1 MKEDGENLFWEQR
14 QSRPN
19 PSHTVTAKYH
29 ERSGNNSLRLI
40 AFTMATNNVQAPA
53 VPPPQLQMP
62 STSQNAA
69 SPPSK
74 RDLASWWKTF
84 KKNTRREEDKVN
96 APVGIFGIPLEVS
109 IKYANVAISLT
120 NEEGESYVYGYVP
133 IVVAKCGVFLKEKA
147 TDVEGI
153 FRLSGSAKRIKE
165 LQVVFDSPD
174 RYGKGL
180 DWTGYTVHDAANI
193 LRRYLNQLP
202 QPIVPLTFYERCR
215 DPLRSHQAQAVGD
228 MEAQAQDVGD
238 FDHEAAISTYQ
249 RLITELPPLNRQLL
263 LYILD
268 LLAVFASKSEFNR
281 MTSANLAAIFQPG
294 MLSHPSHDMEPPEYR
309 LSQDVI
315 IFLIEN
321 QDNFLVGM
329 SGTAADDK
337 TVKEVQSGVQ
347 RQPKTPNRLSQAGL
361 GRSASNASA
370 GADSLRK
377 QGGVRRNVS
386 VSSKNS
392 RSSSNV
398 PSPGSPAPGS
408 PLAATTSGGGVH
420 RSNTV
425 PSKKSPA
432 IPSARF
438 RNAEPSTPASTQ
450 LAPGAYVSS
459 SPRTSSPGSKLAP
472 PTPETR
478 SPSTPTQI
486 APSAPSPSSLKSVT
500 EAKESNA
507 RKINREK
514 PSSTEK
520 LSLRTAEHGGVTTTI
535 TSGTPNRERKNM
547 FSKSPSSDNDRK
559 DVRQP
564 KKLRKKRVPELS
576 NNPSAQSSTHSLVQG
591 APDSPS
597 TQGFF
602 TPGSSTQVASDPSSS
617 VPPVLANTDATPP
630 SDTPPRIEE
639 LDRLSAFHVSQPS
652 SSRDVSPALKPSKSP
667 APSIHSKT
675 SATEDSELEH
685 TDGGAAAGTK
695 KKHRWRLSS
704 SAKPSNGKAPATTG
718 ASRLGSSAVAERS
731 TSSLLSEGRPRKS
744 MTVDPQ
750 QTQLT
755 ADTEASKP
763 LGVQDS
769 SNESTPSKDRDAAK
783 EKESVDEKEKKGPIG
798 WIKAKVAH
806 AKEERKEREA
816 EKERAKS
823 PPRAGSEHTA
833 SKQSLGSLGAIAQE
847 GLPVRGRS
855 SEPILEG
862 TQEIEAT
869 VAQE

>member
-1 MKEDGENLFWEQR
+1 M
-14 QSRPN
+14 S
-19 PSHTVTAKYH
+19 
-29 ERSGNNSLRLI
+29 
-40 AFTMATNNVQAPA
+40 
-53 VPPPQLQMP
+53 
-62 STSQNAA
+62 NA
-69 SPPSK
+69 
-74 RDLASWWKTF
+74 LAS
-84 KKNTRREEDKVN
+84 
-96 APVGIFGIPLEVS
+96 
-109 IKYANVAISLT
+109 
-120 NEEGESYVYGYVP
+120 
-133 IVVAKCGVFLKEKA
+133 A

-165 LQVVFDSPD
+165 LQVLFDSPD

-238 FDHEAAISTYQ
+238 FNHDAAITTYQ

-268 LLAVFASKSEFNR
+268 LLAVFASKSEHNR

-337 TVKEVQSGVQ
+337 TVKEVQSGIQ
-347 RQPKTPNRLSQAGL
+347 RQPITPTRLSQAGL

-398 PSPGSPAPGS
+398 PSPGSPVPGS
-408 PLAATTSGGGVH
+408 PLAATSSAGGVH

-432 IPSARF
+432 IPSTRF
-438 RNAEPSTPASTQ
+438 RNAEPSPTTSST
-450 LAPGAYVSS
+450 LSPGTYVSA
-459 SPRTSSPGSKLAP
+459 SPRTASPGSKLAP
-472 PTPETR
+472 ATPETR
-478 SPSTPTQI
+478 SPSNTAQMGAI
-486 APSAPSPSSLKSVT
+486 AHSPSSLNSVPET
-500 EAKESNA
+500 KESTA
-507 RKINREK
+507 RKTSNQK
-514 PSSTEK
+514 PPSTER
-520 LSLRTAEHGGVTTTI
+520 LSLLTTEYGGVTTTI
-535 TSGTPNRERKNM
+535 SSGTPTRERKNI
-547 FSKSPSSDNDRK
+547 FSKSPSSENDRK
-559 DVRQP
+559 DARQP
-564 KKLRKKRVPELS
+564 NKLRKKRVQDLS
-576 NNPSAQSSTHSLVQG
+576 PNASAQSSTHSLVHG
-591 APDSPS
+591 LPDSPS

-602 TPGSSTQVASDPSSS
+602 TPMPTPGSSAQMASDTLPSA
-617 VPPVLANTDATPP
+617 PPFFANTDATPQ
-630 SDTPPRIEE
+630 SENPPRIGEM
-639 LDRLSAFHVSQPS
+639 DKLSAFHVSQPS
-652 SSRDVSPALKPSKSP
+652 SSRDVSPALKPVKSP
-667 APSIHSKT
+667 APSIHSRT
-675 SATEDSELEH
+675 SATEDSEVEH
-685 TDGGAAAGTK
+685 TDGGAAAETK
-695 KKHRWRLSS
+695 TKHRWRLSS
-704 SAKPSNGKAPATTG
+704 TVKPNNGKPPVIPG
-718 ASRLGSSAVAERS
+718 SSRLDSVAVAGKS
-731 TSSLLSEGRPRKS
+731 SSSLVSEGRPRKS
-744 MTVDPQ
+744 MTVDSHQMQ
-750 QTQLT
+750 QTT
-755 ADTEASKP
+755 DSEAAKST
-763 LGVQDS
+763 GVQQS
-769 SNESTPSKDRDAAK
+769 SNESTPSKDREAAK
-783 EKESVDEKEKKGPIG
+783 EKDGMDDKEKKGPFG

-823 PPRAGSEHTA
+823 PPRGGGEHAA

-855 SEPILEG
+855 GEPVAEG
-862 TQEIEAT
+862 TQERVSDEPAA
-869 VAQE
+869 VE

>member
-1 MKEDGENLFWEQR
+1 
-14 QSRPN
+14 
-19 PSHTVTAKYH
+19 
-29 ERSGNNSLRLI
+29 
-40 AFTMATNNVQAPA
+40 MAANNVPASAVAAPQQQIPFA
-53 VPPPQLQMP
+53 
-62 STSQNAA
+62 TQNAA

-84 KKNTRREEDKVN
+84 KKNARREEEKVQ
-96 APVGIFGIPLEVS
+96 APVGIFGVPLEVS

-120 NEEGESYVYGYVP
+120 NEQGESYVYGYVP

-153 FRLSGSAKRIKE
+153 FRLSGSERRIKE
-165 LQVVFDSPD
+165 LQVLFDSPD

-193 LRRYLNQLP
+193 LRRYLNRLP

-238 FDHEAAISTYQ
+238 FDHEGAITTYQ

-268 LLAVFASKSEFNR
+268 LLAVFASKSELNR

-337 TVKEVQSGVQ
+337 TVKEVQGGVQ
-347 RQPKTPNRLSQAGL
+347 RRPNTPTRLSQAGL

-408 PLAATTSGGGVH
+408 PLAATTSGGGVQ

-438 RNAEPSTPASTQ
+438 RNAEPSTPTSTK
-450 LAPGAYVSS
+450 LSPGAYILT
-459 SPRTSSPGSKLAP
+459 SPRTLSPGSKLAP
-472 PTPETR
+472 TTSETR

-486 APSAPSPSSLKSVT
+486 APNTHSPSSLNSVP

-507 RKINREK
+507 RKTSREK
-514 PSSTEK
+514 PPSTEK
-520 LSLRTAEHGGVTTTI
+520 LSLRTAEHGGVNTTI
-535 TSGTPNRERKNM
+535 TSGTPNRERKNI

-564 KKLRKKRVPELS
+564 NKLRKKRVPELS
-576 NNPSAQSSTHSLVQG
+576 PNASAQSSTHSLVHG
-591 APDSPS
+591 APESPS
-597 TQGFF
+597 NQGFF
-602 TPGSSTQVASDPSSS
+602 TPMPTPGSSTQVASDSLSH
-617 VPPVLANTDATPP
+617 VPPVIANTDATPP
-630 SDTPPRIEE
+630 SGLPPRIGE
-639 LDRLSAFHVSQPS
+639 LDKLSAFHVSQPS
-652 SSRDVSPALKPSKSP
+652 SSRDVSPALKPSRSP
-667 APSIHSKT
+667 APSIHSRT
-675 SATEDSELEH
+675 SATEDSEVEH

-704 SAKPSNGKAPATTG
+704 TAKPSNGKAPATSG
-718 ASRLGSSAVAERS
+718 ASRLGSSAVAEKS
-731 TSSLLSEGRPRKS
+731 TSSLVSEGRPRKS
-744 MTVDPQ
+744 TTVDSHQTQ
-750 QTQLT
+750 QTT
-755 ADTEASKP
+755 DTEAAKS
-763 LGVQDS
+763 LGIQHS
-769 SNESTPSKDRDAAK
+769 SNESTPSKDREIAK
-783 EKESVDEKEKKGPIG
+783 EKDSVDEKEKKGPFG

-823 PPRAGSEHTA
+823 PPRAGSEHAA

-855 SEPILEG
+855 IEPIAAG
-862 TQEIEAT
+862 TQEKEREAT
-869 VAQE
+869 VAQ

>member
-1 MKEDGENLFWEQR
+1 ML
-14 QSRPN
+14 
-19 PSHTVTAKYH
+19 
-29 ERSGNNSLRLI
+29 
-40 AFTMATNNVQAPA
+40 
-53 VPPPQLQMP
+53 
-62 STSQNAA
+62 
-69 SPPSK
+69 
-74 RDLASWWKTF
+74 
-84 KKNTRREEDKVN
+84 
-96 APVGIFGIPLEVS
+96 
-109 IKYANVAISLT
+109 
-120 NEEGESYVYGYVP
+120 
-133 IVVAKCGVFLKEKA
+133 
-147 TDVEGI
+147 
-153 FRLSGSAKRIKE
+153 
-165 LQVVFDSPD
+165 FDSPD

-180 DWTGYTVHDAANI
+180 NWTGYTVHDAANI

-228 MEAQAQDVGD
+228 VEAQAQDVGD
-238 FDHEAAISTYQ
+238 FDHEAAIITYQ

-268 LLAVFASKSEFNR
+268 LLAVFASKSELNR

-294 MLSHPSHDMEPPEYR
+294 MLSHPSHDMEPSEYR

-337 TVKEVQSGVQ
+337 TVKEVQGGIQ
-347 RQPKTPNRLSQAGL
+347 RQPNTPTRLSQAGL

-408 PLAATTSGGGVH
+408 PLAATASGGVH

-438 RNAEPSTPASTQ
+438 RNAEPSTPASTK
-450 LAPGAYVSS
+450 LSPGAYVSN
-459 SPRTSSPGSKLAP
+459 SPRTLSPGSKIGPA
-472 PTPETR
+472 TPET
-478 SPSTPTQI
+478 PTHL
-486 APSAPSPSSLKSVT
+486 APNAHSPSSLNSVP

-507 RKINREK
+507 RKSSREK
-514 PSSTEK
+514 PQSTEK
-520 LSLRTAEHGGVTTTI
+520 LSLRTAEYGGVTTTI
-535 TSGTPNRERKNM
+535 TSGTPNRERKNI
-547 FSKSPSSDNDRK
+547 FSKSPSSENDRK

-564 KKLRKKRVPELS
+564 NKLRKKRVPELS
-576 NNPSAQSSTHSLVQG
+576 PNASAQSSTHSLVHG

-597 TQGFF
+597 NQGFF
-602 TPGSSTQVASDPSSS
+602 TPMPTPGSSTQVASDPLSS
-617 VPPVLANTDATPP
+617 VPPLLANTDATPP
-630 SDTPPRIEE
+630 SETPPRLGE
-639 LDRLSAFHVSQPS
+639 LDKLSAFHVSQPS

-667 APSIHSKT
+667 TPSIRSRL
-675 SATEDSELEH
+675 SATEDSEVEH
-685 TDGGAAAGTK
+685 TDGGAAGETK

-704 SAKPSNGKAPATTG
+704 SAKPSNGKAPGTPGT
-718 ASRLGSSAVAERS
+718 SLLGSSVVAEKS
-731 TSSLLSEGRPRKS
+731 MSSIVSEGRPRKS
-744 MTVDPQ
+744 MTVDSHQTQ
-750 QTQLT
+750 QTT
-755 ADTEASKP
+755 DTEAAKSFG
-763 LGVQDS
+763 LQHS
-769 SNESTPSKDRDAAK
+769 SNESTPSRDREAGK
-783 EKESVDEKEKKGPIG
+783 EKESVDEKEKKGPFG

-806 AKEERKEREA
+806 AKEERKERGA

-823 PPRAGSEHTA
+823 PPRAGSEHAT
-833 SKQSLGSLGAIAQE
+833 SKQSLGAIAQE

-855 SEPILEG
+855 SEPIAEG
-862 TQEIEAT
+862 TQEKESGTT
-869 VAQE
+869 VAQ

>member
-1 MKEDGENLFWEQR
+1 ML
-14 QSRPN
+14 
-19 PSHTVTAKYH
+19 
-29 ERSGNNSLRLI
+29 
-40 AFTMATNNVQAPA
+40 
-53 VPPPQLQMP
+53 
-62 STSQNAA
+62 
-69 SPPSK
+69 
-74 RDLASWWKTF
+74 
-84 KKNTRREEDKVN
+84 
-96 APVGIFGIPLEVS
+96 
-109 IKYANVAISLT
+109 
-120 NEEGESYVYGYVP
+120 
-133 IVVAKCGVFLKEKA
+133 
-147 TDVEGI
+147 
-153 FRLSGSAKRIKE
+153 
-165 LQVVFDSPD
+165 FDSPD

-238 FDHEAAISTYQ
+238 FDHEAAIITYQ

-268 LLAVFASKSEFNR
+268 LLAVFASKSELNR

-294 MLSHPSHDMEPPEYR
+294 MLSHPSHDMEPHEYR

-347 RQPKTPNRLSQAGL
+347 RQPITPNRLSQAGL

-386 VSSKNS
+386 VSSRNS

-408 PLAATTSGGGVH
+408 PLAATTSGGVH

-438 RNAEPSTPASTQ
+438 RNAEPSTPASTK
-450 LAPGAYVSS
+450 LMPGANVSN
-459 SPRTSSPGSKLAP
+459 SPRTSSPGSKLA
-472 PTPETR
+472 TTAPEMR
-478 SPSTPTQI
+478 SPSTPTPR
-486 APSAPSPSSLKSVT
+486 APNSHSPSSLKSVP
-500 EAKESNA
+500 EAKDSNA
-507 RKINREK
+507 NK
-514 PSSTEK
+514 PSRETPLATEN
-520 LSLRTAEHGGVTTTI
+520 LSLRTTEYSGVTTTI
-535 TSGTPNRERKNM
+535 TSGTPSRERKNI

-564 KKLRKKRVPELS
+564 NKLRKKRVPEHS
-576 NNPSAQSSTHSLVQG
+576 PNASAQSSTHSLVHG
-591 APDSPS
+591 ASDSPS
-597 TQGFF
+597 TQAFSTPMP
-602 TPGSSTQVASDPSSS
+602 TPGSSTQLTSDPLSSI
-617 VPPVLANTDATPP
+617 PPVFANTAATPP
-630 SDTPPRIEE
+630 SEMPPRLGE
-639 LDRLSAFHVSQPS
+639 LDKLSAFHVSQPS
-652 SSRDVSPALKPSKSP
+652 SSRDVSPSLKPAKSP
-667 APSIHSKT
+667 APSLHSRT
-675 SATEDSELEH
+675 SATEDSEVEH

-695 KKHRWRLSS
+695 KKQRWRLSS
-704 SAKPSNGKAPATTG
+704 TPKSNNGKAPATTG
-718 ASRLGSSAVAERS
+718 ASRIGSSAVAEKS
-731 TSSLLSEGRPRKS
+731 TSSLVSEGRPRKS
-744 MTVDPQ
+744 MTVDSH
-750 QTQLT
+750 QTQQNN
-755 ADTEASKP
+755 DTEAAKS
-763 LGVQDS
+763 LGIQYS
-769 SNESTPSKDRDAAK
+769 SNESTPSKDREAVK
-783 EKESVDEKEKKGPIG
+783 EKDSGEEKEKKGPFG

-816 EKERAKS
+816 EKRAKS
-823 PPRAGSEHTA
+823 PPRAGSEHAA
-833 SKQSLGSLGAIAQE
+833 SKQSLGSLSAMAQE
-847 GLPVRGRS
+847 SLPIRGRS
-855 SEPILEG
+855 TEPIAEG
-862 TQEIEAT
+862 MQEKEGEAT
-869 VAQE
+869 VAQ

>member
-1 MKEDGENLFWEQR
+1 M
-14 QSRPN
+14 N
-19 PSHTVTAKYH
+19 PH
-29 ERSGNNSLRLI
+29 SLTYLI
-40 AFTMATNNVQAPA
+40 NIVQ
-53 VPPPQLQMP
+53 
-62 STSQNAA
+62 
-69 SPPSK
+69 
-74 RDLASWWKTF
+74 
-84 KKNTRREEDKVN
+84 
-96 APVGIFGIPLEVS
+96 APVGIFGVPLEDS

-120 NEEGESYVYGYVP
+120 NEQGESYVYGYVP
-133 IVVAKCGVFLKEKA
+133 IVVAKCGVFLKEKGKHALLLSFGPLSNALASA

-165 LQVVFDSPD
+165 LQVMFDSPD

-238 FDHEAAISTYQ
+238 FNHDAAITTYQ

-268 LLAVFASKSEFNR
+268 LLAVFASKSEHNR

-337 TVKEVQSGVQ
+337 TVKEVQSGIQ
-347 RQPKTPNRLSQAGL
+347 RQPITPTRLSQAGL

-398 PSPGSPAPGS
+398 PSPGSPVPGS
-408 PLAATTSGGGVH
+408 PLAATASGGGVH

-432 IPSARF
+432 IPSTRF
-438 RNAEPSTPASTQ
+438 RNAEPSPTASST
-450 LAPGAYVSS
+450 LSPGTYVSA
-459 SPRTSSPGSKLAP
+459 SPRTTSPGSKLASA
-472 PTPETR
+472 TPETR
-478 SPSTPTQI
+478 SPSTTAQMGAI
-486 APSAPSPSSLKSVT
+486 AHSPSSLNSVPET
-500 EAKESNA
+500 KESTA
-507 RKINREK
+507 RKTSKEK
-514 PSSTEK
+514 PPSTER
-520 LSLRTAEHGGVTTTI
+520 LSLLTTEYGGVTTTI
-535 TSGTPNRERKNM
+535 TSGTPTRERKNI
-547 FSKSPSSDNDRK
+547 FSKSPSSETDRK
-559 DVRQP
+559 DARQP
-564 KKLRKKRVPELS
+564 NKLRKKRVQDLS
-576 NNPSAQSSTHSLVQG
+576 PNESAQSSTHSLVHG
-591 APDSPS
+591 LPDSPS

-602 TPGSSTQVASDPSSS
+602 TPMPTPGSSAQLASGTLPSA
-617 VPPVLANTDATPP
+617 PPFFANTDATPQ
-630 SDTPPRIEE
+630 SENPPRIGEM
-639 LDRLSAFHVSQPS
+639 DKLSAFHVSQPS
-652 SSRDVSPALKPSKSP
+652 SSRDVSPALKPVKSP
-667 APSIHSKT
+667 APSIHSRT
-675 SATEDSELEH
+675 SATEDSEVEH
-685 TDGGAAAGTK
+685 TDGGAAAETK
-695 KKHRWRLSS
+695 TKTRWRLSS
-704 SAKPSNGKAPATTG
+704 TVKPNNGKPPVIPG
-718 ASRLGSSAVAERS
+718 SSRLDSVAVAGKS
-731 TSSLLSEGRPRKS
+731 SSSLVSEGRPRKS
-744 MTVDPQ
+744 MTVDSHQTQ
-750 QTQLT
+750 QTT
-755 ADTEASKP
+755 DSEAAKST
-763 LGVQDS
+763 GVQLS
-769 SNESTPSKDRDAAK
+769 SNESTPSKDREATK
-783 EKESVDEKEKKGPIG
+783 EKDGMDDKEKKGPFG

-823 PPRAGSEHTA
+823 PPRGGGEHAA

-855 SEPILEG
+855 GEPVAEG
-862 TQEIEAT
+862 TQERVSEEPAA
-869 VAQE
+869 VE

>member
-1 MKEDGENLFWEQR
+1 MNRCLFI
-14 QSRPN
+14 
-19 PSHTVTAKYH
+19 VTFDLLLDLYILT
-29 ERSGNNSLRLI
+29 SLLDI
-40 AFTMATNNVQAPA
+40 VQ
-53 VPPPQLQMP
+53 
-62 STSQNAA
+62 
-69 SPPSK
+69 
-74 RDLASWWKTF
+74 
-84 KKNTRREEDKVN
+84 
-96 APVGIFGIPLEVS
+96 APVGIFGVPLEVS

-120 NEEGESYVYGYVP
+120 NEHNESYVYGYVP
-133 IVVAKCGVFLKEKA
+133 IVVAKCGVFLKEKGETMYIHFPSLFSYNLNLA

-165 LQVVFDSPD
+165 LQVHFDSPD

-238 FDHEAAISTYQ
+238 FDHDAAIATYQ

-268 LLAVFASKSEFNR
+268 LLAVFASKSESNR

-294 MLSHPSHDMEPPEYR
+294 MLSHPNHDMEPPEYR

-347 RQPKTPNRLSQAGL
+347 RPPNTPSRLSQAGL

-377 QGGVRRNVS
+377 QGGIRRNVS
-386 VSSKNS
+386 VSSRNS

-398 PSPGSPAPGS
+398 PSPGSPTPGS
-408 PLAATTSGGGVH
+408 PLAATSTGGVH

-432 IPSARF
+432 IPPARF
-438 RNAEPSTPASTQ
+438 RKEEQSTPTSTK
-450 LAPGAYVSS
+450 LSPGTFIST
-459 SPRTSSPGSKLAP
+459 SPRTLSPGSKLSP
-472 PTPETR
+472 MLPETR
-478 SPSTPTQI
+478 SPPTPTHTG
-486 APSAPSPSSLKSVT
+486 SDVYSLSNLNSVP
-500 EAKESNA
+500 EARESNVNKH
-507 RKINREK
+507 RRET
-514 PSSTEK
+514 PPSTEK
-520 LSLRTAEHGGVTTTI
+520 LTLRTAEHGVTT
-535 TSGTPNRERKNM
+535 
-547 FSKSPSSDNDRK
+547 KSPSSDNDRK

-564 KKLRKKRVPELS
+564 NKLRKKRVPELS
-576 NNPSAQSSTHSLVQG
+576 PNASAQSSTHSLVHG
-591 APDSPS
+591 GPDSPS
-597 TQGFF
+597 TPGFYTPMP
-602 TPGSSTQVASDPSSS
+602 TPGCSTQLASDPLSS
-617 VPPVLANTDATPP
+617 VPPVFSNTDATP
-630 SDTPPRIEE
+630 SSETPPRLGEMDKI
-639 LDRLSAFHVSQPS
+639 SAFHVSQPS
-652 SSRDVSPALKPSKSP
+652 SSRDVSPALKPSNSP
-667 APSIHSKT
+667 APSIHSRT
-675 SATEDSELEH
+675 SATEDSEAEP

-695 KKHRWRLSS
+695 KHRWRLSS
-704 SAKPSNGKAPATTG
+704 TAKSSNGKAPATLG
-718 ASRLGSSAVAERS
+718 ASRMGSSAVAGKS
-731 TSSLLSEGRPRKS
+731 TSSLVSEERPRKS
-744 MTVDPQ
+744 MTVDSH
-750 QTQLT
+750 QTQQSN
-755 ADTEASKP
+755 DTEAPKSFGIP
-763 LGVQDS
+763 Y
-769 SNESTPSKDRDAAK
+769 SNNGSPPSKDREAAK
-783 EKESVDEKEKKGPIG
+783 EKESADEKEKKGPFG

-823 PPRAGSEHTA
+823 PPRAGSEHAT

-855 SEPILEG
+855 TEPISES
-862 TQEIEAT
+862 TQEKEGEVT
-869 VAQE
+869 GGQ

>member
-1 MKEDGENLFWEQR
+1 ML
-14 QSRPN
+14 
-19 PSHTVTAKYH
+19 
-29 ERSGNNSLRLI
+29 
-40 AFTMATNNVQAPA
+40 
-53 VPPPQLQMP
+53 
-62 STSQNAA
+62 
-69 SPPSK
+69 
-74 RDLASWWKTF
+74 
-84 KKNTRREEDKVN
+84 
-96 APVGIFGIPLEVS
+96 
-109 IKYANVAISLT
+109 
-120 NEEGESYVYGYVP
+120 
-133 IVVAKCGVFLKEKA
+133 
-147 TDVEGI
+147 
-153 FRLSGSAKRIKE
+153 
-165 LQVVFDSPD
+165 FDSPD

-228 MEAQAQDVGD
+228 MEAQAQDIGD
-238 FDHEAAISTYQ
+238 FDHEAAITTYQ

-268 LLAVFASKSEFNR
+268 LLAVFASKSELNR

-347 RQPKTPNRLSQAGL
+347 RPPNTPTRLSQAGL

-408 PLAATTSGGGVH
+408 PLAATSSGGGVH

-438 RNAEPSTPASTQ
+438 RNAEPSTPTSTK
-450 LAPGAYVSS
+450 LSPGAYVSPP
-459 SPRTSSPGSKLAP
+459 PRTLSPGSKLTP

-486 APSAPSPSSLKSVT
+486 APHAHSPSSLNSVP
-500 EAKESNA
+500 EAKESHA
-507 RKINREK
+507 SKIGRKN
-514 PSSTEK
+514 PPSTEK
-520 LSLRTAEHGGVTTTI
+520 LSLRTGDYGGITTTI
-535 TSGTPNRERKNM
+535 TSGTPNRERKNI

-564 KKLRKKRVPELS
+564 NKLRKKRVPELS
-576 NNPSAQSSTHSLVQG
+576 NNDSAQSSTHSLVHG

-597 TQGFF
+597 AQGFF
-602 TPGSSTQVASDPSSS
+602 TPMPTPGSSTKVANDPLSS
-617 VPPVLANTDATPP
+617 VPPVFANTDATPP
-630 SDTPPRIEE
+630 SETPPRIGE
-639 LDRLSAFHVSQPS
+639 LDKLSAFHVSQPS
-652 SSRDVSPALKPSKSP
+652 SSREASPTLKPSKSP
-667 APSIHSKT
+667 VPSMHSRT
-675 SATEDSELEH
+675 SATEDSEVEH
-685 TDGGAAAGTK
+685 TDGGGAAGTA

-704 SAKPSNGKAPATTG
+704 SAKSSNAKGPATQG
-718 ASRLGSSAVAERS
+718 ALRLGSNAVAEKS
-731 TSSLLSEGRPRKS
+731 TSSLVSEGRPRKS
-744 MTVDPQ
+744 ITVDSHQTQ
-750 QTQLT
+750 QTTETEGAQLMGIQ
-755 ADTEASKP
+755 P
-763 LGVQDS
+763 S
-769 SNESTPSKDRDAAK
+769 SNESTPSKDREVAK
-783 EKESVDEKEKKGPIG
+783 EKDSVDEKEKKGPFG

-823 PPRAGSEHTA
+823 PPRAGSEHAA

-855 SEPILEG
+855 TEPIAEA
-862 TQEIEAT
+862 TQEKESEAAA
-869 VAQE
+869 AQ

>member
-1 MKEDGENLFWEQR
+1 M
-14 QSRPN
+14 S
-19 PSHTVTAKYH
+19 
-29 ERSGNNSLRLI
+29 
-40 AFTMATNNVQAPA
+40 
-53 VPPPQLQMP
+53 
-62 STSQNAA
+62 NA
-69 SPPSK
+69 
-74 RDLASWWKTF
+74 LAS
-84 KKNTRREEDKVN
+84 
-96 APVGIFGIPLEVS
+96 
-109 IKYANVAISLT
+109 
-120 NEEGESYVYGYVP
+120 
-133 IVVAKCGVFLKEKA
+133 A

-153 FRLSGSAKRIKE
+153 FRLSGSSRRIKE
-165 LQVVFDSPD
+165 LQVIFDSPD

-238 FDHEAAISTYQ
+238 FNHDAAITTYQ

-268 LLAVFASKSEFNR
+268 LLAVFASKSEHNR

-294 MLSHPSHDMEPPEYR
+294 MLSHPSHDMEPLEYR

-337 TVKEVQSGVQ
+337 TVKEVQSGIQ
-347 RQPKTPNRLSQAGL
+347 RQPITPTRLSQAGL

-398 PSPGSPAPGS
+398 PSPGSPVPGS

-432 IPSARF
+432 IPSTRF
-438 RNAEPSTPASTQ
+438 RNAEPSPTTSST
-450 LAPGAYVSS
+450 LSPGTYVSA
-459 SPRTSSPGSKLAP
+459 SPRTTSPGSKLAP
-472 PTPETR
+472 AAPETR
-478 SPSTPTQI
+478 SPSTSAQMGAI
-486 APSAPSPSSLKSVT
+486 AHSPSNLNSVPET
-500 EAKESNA
+500 KESTA
-507 RKINREK
+507 KKTSKEK
-514 PSSTEK
+514 PPSTER
-520 LSLRTAEHGGVTTTI
+520 LSLLTTEYGGVTTTI
-535 TSGTPNRERKNM
+535 TSGTPTRERKNI
-547 FSKSPSSDNDRK
+547 FSKSPSSENDRK
-559 DVRQP
+559 DARQP
-564 KKLRKKRVPELS
+564 NKLRKKRVQDLS
-576 NNPSAQSSTHSLVQG
+576 PNQSAQSSTHSLVHG
-591 APDSPS
+591 LPDSPS

-602 TPGSSTQVASDPSSS
+602 TPMPTPGSSAQLASDTLPSA
-617 VPPVLANTDATPP
+617 PPFFANTDATPQ
-630 SDTPPRIEE
+630 SENPPRIGEI
-639 LDRLSAFHVSQPS
+639 DKLSAFHVSQPS

-667 APSIHSKT
+667 APSIHSRT
-675 SATEDSELEH
+675 SATEDSEVEH
-685 TDGGAAAGTK
+685 TDGGAAAETK
-695 KKHRWRLSS
+695 TKNRWRLSS
-704 SAKPSNGKAPATTG
+704 TVKPSNGKPPVIPG
-718 ASRLGSSAVAERS
+718 SSRLGSVANAGKS
-731 TSSLLSEGRPRKS
+731 SSSLVSEGRPRKS
-744 MTVDPQ
+744 ITVDSHQTQ
-750 QTQLT
+750 QTT
-755 ADTEASKP
+755 DSEAAKST
-763 LGVQDS
+763 GVQHS
-769 SNESTPSKDRDAAK
+769 SNESTPSKDREATK
-783 EKESVDEKEKKGPIG
+783 EKDGMDDKEKKGPFG

-823 PPRAGSEHTA
+823 PPRGGGEHAA

-855 SEPILEG
+855 SEPMAEG
-862 TQEIEAT
+862 TQERVSEEPAA
-869 VAQE
+869 AQ

>member
-1 MKEDGENLFWEQR
+1 MEYF
-14 QSRPN
+14 
-19 PSHTVTAKYH
+19 
-29 ERSGNNSLRLI
+29 
-40 AFTMATNNVQAPA
+40 
-53 VPPPQLQMP
+53 
-62 STSQNAA
+62 
-69 SPPSK
+69 SK
-74 RDLASWWKTF
+74 RKVRRCIPPFAFLFSYTLAS
-84 KKNTRREEDKVN
+84 
-96 APVGIFGIPLEVS
+96 
-109 IKYANVAISLT
+109 
-120 NEEGESYVYGYVP
+120 
-133 IVVAKCGVFLKEKA
+133 A

-165 LQVVFDSPD
+165 LQAQFDSPD

-215 DPLRSHQAQAVGD
+215 DPLRRHQAQAVGD
-228 MEAQAQDVGD
+228 MEAQAQDAGD
-238 FDHEAAISTYQ
+238 FDHEAAITTYQ

-268 LLAVFASKSEFNR
+268 LLAVFASKSELNR

-347 RQPKTPNRLSQAGL
+347 RQPNTSTRLSQAGL

-377 QGGVRRNVS
+377 QGGIRRNLS
-386 VSSKNS
+386 VSSRNS

-408 PLAATTSGGGVH
+408 PLAATSSGGVH

-438 RNAEPSTPASTQ
+438 RNAEPSTPTSTK
-450 LAPGAYVSS
+450 LSPGAYFSTP
-459 SPRTSSPGSKLAP
+459 PRTISPGSKVAP
-472 PTPETR
+472 MTPETR
-478 SPSTPTQI
+478 SPSTPTQTN
-486 APSAPSPSSLKSVT
+486 PNVHSPSNLNSVP
-500 EAKESNA
+500 EVRESNA
-507 RKINREK
+507 RKLSRDTP
-514 PSSTEK
+514 PSAEK
-520 LSLRTAEHGGVTTTI
+520 LSLRTADHGVTTTI
-535 TSGTPNRERKNM
+535 TAGTPNRDRKNI
-547 FSKSPSSDNDRK
+547 FAKSPSSDNDRK

-564 KKLRKKRVPELS
+564 NKLRKKRVPELS
-576 NNPSAQSSTHSLVQG
+576 PNHSAQSSSHSLVHG
-591 APDSPS
+591 GPDSPS
-597 TQGFF
+597 TQAFF
-602 TPGSSTQVASDPSSS
+602 TPMPTPGASTQVASDPLSMIT
-617 VPPVLANTDATPP
+617 PVFASTDATPP
-630 SDTPPRIEE
+630 CETPPRLGEM
-639 LDRLSAFHVSQPS
+639 DKLSAFHVSQPS
-652 SSRDVSPALKPSKSP
+652 SSRDVSPAPRPSKSP
-667 APSIHSKT
+667 TPSIHSRT
-675 SATEDSELEH
+675 SATEDSEAEH
-685 TDGGAAAGTK
+685 TDGGAAAGK

-704 SAKPSNGKAPATTG
+704 AAKPSSGKAPATLG
-718 ASRLGSSAVAERS
+718 ASSMGSSAVAVKS
-731 TSSLLSEGRPRKS
+731 TSSLVSEERPRKS
-744 MTVDPQ
+744 MTVDSY
-750 QTQLT
+750 QTQQST
-755 ADTEASKP
+755 DTEPAKS
-763 LGVQDS
+763 LGIQYS
-769 SNESTPSKDRDAAK
+769 NNESPPSKDREAAK
-783 EKESVDEKEKKGPIG
+783 EKESADEKEKKGPLG

-823 PPRAGSEHTA
+823 PPRVGSEHAA
-833 SKQSLGSLGAIAQE
+833 SKQSLGSLGAMAQE

-855 SEPILEG
+855 NEPISEG
-862 TQEIEAT
+862 TQEKESEAI
-869 VAQE
+869 VGQP

>member
-1 MKEDGENLFWEQR
+1 M
-14 QSRPN
+14 
-19 PSHTVTAKYH
+19 
-29 ERSGNNSLRLI
+29 
-40 AFTMATNNVQAPA
+40 
-53 VPPPQLQMP
+53 
-62 STSQNAA
+62 
-69 SPPSK
+69 
-74 RDLASWWKTF
+74 
-84 KKNTRREEDKVN
+84 
-96 APVGIFGIPLEVS
+96 
-109 IKYANVAISLT
+109 
-120 NEEGESYVYGYVP
+120 
-133 IVVAKCGVFLKEKA
+133 
-147 TDVEGI
+147 EGI

-165 LQVVFDSPD
+165 LQVLFDSPD

-238 FDHEAAISTYQ
+238 FNHDAAITTYQ

-268 LLAVFASKSEFNR
+268 LLAVFASKSEHNR

-337 TVKEVQSGVQ
+337 TVKEVQSGIQ
-347 RQPKTPNRLSQAGL
+347 RQPLTPTRLSQAGL

-398 PSPGSPAPGS
+398 PSPGSPVPGS

-432 IPSARF
+432 IPSTRF
-438 RNAEPSTPASTQ
+438 RNAEPSPTTSST
-450 LAPGAYVSS
+450 LSPGTYVSA
-459 SPRTSSPGSKLAP
+459 SPRTTSPGSKLAP
-472 PTPETR
+472 ATPETR
-478 SPSTPTQI
+478 SPSTTAQMGAI
-486 APSAPSPSSLKSVT
+486 AHNPSSLNSVPET
-500 EAKESNA
+500 KESTA
-507 RKINREK
+507 RKTNKEK
-514 PSSTEK
+514 PPSTER
-520 LSLRTAEHGGVTTTI
+520 LSLLTTDYGGVTTTI
-535 TSGTPNRERKNM
+535 TSGTPTRERKNI

-559 DVRQP
+559 DARQP
-564 KKLRKKRVPELS
+564 NKLRKKRVQDLS
-576 NNPSAQSSTHSLVQG
+576 PNESAQSSTHSLVHG
-591 APDSPS
+591 LPDSPS

-602 TPGSSTQVASDPSSS
+602 TPMPTPGSSAQMASDPLPSA
-617 VPPVLANTDATPP
+617 PPFFANTDATPQ
-630 SDTPPRIEE
+630 SENPPRIGEM
-639 LDRLSAFHVSQPS
+639 DKLSAFHVSQPS

-667 APSIHSKT
+667 APSIHSRT
-675 SATEDSELEH
+675 SATEDSEVEH
-685 TDGGAAAGTK
+685 TDGGAGAEKKTK
-695 KKHRWRLSS
+695 NRWRLSS
-704 SAKPSNGKAPATTG
+704 TVKPNNGKPPVIPG
-718 ASRLGSSAVAERS
+718 ASRLDSIAVTGKSS
-731 TSSLLSEGRPRKS
+731 SSLVSEGRPRKS
-744 MTVDPQ
+744 MTVDSHQTQ
-750 QTQLT
+750 QTT
-755 ADTEASKP
+755 DSEAAKSM
-763 LGVQDS
+763 GVQYS
-769 SNESTPSKDRDAAK
+769 SNESTPSKDREANK
-783 EKESVDEKEKKGPIG
+783 EKDGMDDKEKKGPFG

-823 PPRAGSEHTA
+823 PPRGGGEHAA

-855 SEPILEG
+855 GEPMAEG
-862 TQEIEAT
+862 TQERVSEEPA
-869 VAQE
+869 AAE

>member
-1 MKEDGENLFWEQR
+1 MINLIHEALTTGDGIVATWSFHISFVRSLALHYILTCLLN
-14 QSRPN
+14 
-19 PSHTVTAKYH
+19 TV
-29 ERSGNNSLRLI
+29 
-40 AFTMATNNVQAPA
+40 Q
-53 VPPPQLQMP
+53 
-62 STSQNAA
+62 
-69 SPPSK
+69 
-74 RDLASWWKTF
+74 
-84 KKNTRREEDKVN
+84 
-96 APVGIFGIPLEVS
+96 APVGIFGVPLEVS

-120 NEEGESYVYGYVP
+120 NEHNESYVYGYVP
-133 IVVAKCGVFLKEKA
+133 IVVAKCGVFLKEKGKMINTLPLSIFSYMLTLA

-165 LQVVFDSPD
+165 LQVLFDSPD

-238 FDHEAAISTYQ
+238 FDHDAAIATYQ

-268 LLAVFASKSEFNR
+268 LLAVFASKSELNR

-294 MLSHPSHDMEPPEYR
+294 MLSHPSHDMEPSEYR

-347 RQPKTPNRLSQAGL
+347 RPPNTPTRLSQAGL

-377 QGGVRRNVS
+377 QGGIRRNVS
-386 VSSKNS
+386 VSSRNS

-408 PLAATTSGGGVH
+408 PLAASSTGAVH

-432 IPSARF
+432 ISSTRF
-438 RNAEPSTPASTQ
+438 RKEEPLTPTSTKLS
-450 LAPGAYVSS
+450 PGTYVST
-459 SPRTSSPGSKLAP
+459 SPRTLSPGSKIAP
-472 PTPETR
+472 VIPETS
-478 SPSTPTQI
+478 SPFTPTQT
-486 APSAPSPSSLKSVT
+486 APNAHSPSNPNSISV
-500 EAKESNA
+500 ARESNV
-507 RKINREK
+507 KKSSRET
-514 PSSTEK
+514 PPSTEK
-520 LSLRTAEHGGVTTTI
+520 LSLRTAEHGVTTTI
-535 TSGTPNRERKNM
+535 TSGTPTRERKNI

-564 KKLRKKRVPELS
+564 NKLRKKRVPELS
-576 NNPSAQSSTHSLVQG
+576 PNDSAQSSTHSLVHG
-591 APDSPS
+591 TPDSPS
-597 TQGFF
+597 NQGFYTPMP
-602 TPGSSTQVASDPSSS
+602 TPGSSTQVASDPLSSI
-617 VPPVLANTDATPP
+617 PPVFANSDATPQ
-630 SDTPPRIEE
+630 SETPPRIGEM
-639 LDRLSAFHVSQPS
+639 DKLSAFHVSQPS
-652 SSRDVSPALKPSKSP
+652 SSRDASPALKPSKSP
-667 APSIHSKT
+667 APSIHSRT
-675 SATEDSELEH
+675 SATEDSEAEPA
-685 TDGGAAAGTK
+685 DGGVAAGK

-704 SAKPSNGKAPATTG
+704 TAKSSNGKAPVTLG
-718 ASRLGSSAVAERS
+718 APTLGSNAVAEKS
-731 TSSLLSEGRPRKS
+731 NSSLLSEDRPRKS
-744 MTVDPQ
+744 TTVDSH
-750 QTQLT
+750 QTQQIFD
-755 ADTEASKP
+755 AEPAKSV
-763 LGVQDS
+763 GIQHS
-769 SNESTPSKDRDAAK
+769 RNESPPSKDKEAAK
-783 EKESVDEKEKKGPIG
+783 EKESVDEKEKKGPFG

-823 PPRAGSEHTA
+823 PPRAGSEHA
-833 SKQSLGSLGAIAQE
+833 GSKQSLGSLGAIAQE

-855 SEPILEG
+855 NEPISEA
-862 TQEIEAT
+862 TQEMENEAPGG
-869 VAQE
+869 Q

>member
-1 MKEDGENLFWEQR
+1 MWSVPQRERQDPVHLLSLGPYSYNL
-14 QSRPN
+14 
-19 PSHTVTAKYH
+19 
-29 ERSGNNSLRLI
+29 
-40 AFTMATNNVQAPA
+40 
-53 VPPPQLQMP
+53 
-62 STSQNAA
+62 TS
-69 SPPSK
+69 
-74 RDLASWWKTF
+74 
-84 KKNTRREEDKVN
+84 
-96 APVGIFGIPLEVS
+96 
-109 IKYANVAISLT
+109 
-120 NEEGESYVYGYVP
+120 
-133 IVVAKCGVFLKEKA
+133 A

-165 LQVVFDSPD
+165 LQALFDSPD

-268 LLAVFASKSEFNR
+268 LLAVFASKSELNR

-337 TVKEVQSGVQ
+337 TVKEVQGGVQ
-347 RQPKTPNRLSQAGL
+347 RQPNTPTRLSQAGL

-438 RNAEPSTPASTQ
+438 RNAEPSTPTSTK
-450 LAPGAYVSS
+450 LSPGAYVST
-459 SPRTSSPGSKLAP
+459 SPRTLSPGPKLAP
-472 PTPETR
+472 TTPETR
-478 SPSTPTQI
+478 SPSSPAQI
-486 APSAPSPSSLKSVT
+486 APNSHSPSSLNSVP

-507 RKINREK
+507 RKTSREI
-514 PSSTEK
+514 PSTEK
-520 LSLRTAEHGGVTTTI
+520 LSLRTAEHGGVITTI
-535 TSGTPNRERKNM
+535 TSGTPNRERKNI

-564 KKLRKKRVPELS
+564 NKLRKKRIPELS
-576 NNPSAQSSTHSLVQG
+576 PNASAQSSTHSLVHG
-591 APDSPS
+591 APDSPA

-602 TPGSSTQVASDPSSS
+602 TSMPTPGPSTQVASDPLSS
-617 VPPVLANTDATPP
+617 VPPAFANTDATPP
-630 SDTPPRIEE
+630 SEIPPRIGE
-639 LDRLSAFHVSQPS
+639 LDKLSAFHVSQPS
-652 SSRDVSPALKPSKSP
+652 SSRDVSPSLKPSKSP
-667 APSIHSKT
+667 APSIHSRT
-675 SATEDSELEH
+675 SATEDSEAEH
-685 TDGGAAAGTK
+685 TDGGAAAGTN

-704 SAKPSNGKAPATTG
+704 TAKPSNGKAPAISG
-718 ASRLGSSAVAERS
+718 ASRLGSNAVAEKS
-731 TSSLLSEGRPRKS
+731 TSSLVSEGRPRKS
-744 MTVDPQ
+744 TTFDPHQ
-750 QTQLT
+750 MPHTT
-755 ADTEASKP
+755 DTEAAKS
-763 LGVQDS
+763 LGIQHS
-769 SNESTPSKDRDAAK
+769 SNESTPAKDREAAK
-783 EKESVDEKEKKGPIG
+783 EKDSVDEKEKKGPFG

-823 PPRAGSEHTA
+823 PPRARSEHAT
-833 SKQSLGSLGAIAQE
+833 SKQSLSAIAQE
-847 GLPVRGRS
+847 GLLVRGRS
-855 SEPILEG
+855 TEPISEG
-862 TQEIEAT
+862 TQEKESEAT
-869 VAQE
+869 VAQ

>member
-1 MKEDGENLFWEQR
+1 ML
-14 QSRPN
+14 
-19 PSHTVTAKYH
+19 
-29 ERSGNNSLRLI
+29 
-40 AFTMATNNVQAPA
+40 
-53 VPPPQLQMP
+53 
-62 STSQNAA
+62 
-69 SPPSK
+69 
-74 RDLASWWKTF
+74 
-84 KKNTRREEDKVN
+84 
-96 APVGIFGIPLEVS
+96 
-109 IKYANVAISLT
+109 
-120 NEEGESYVYGYVP
+120 
-133 IVVAKCGVFLKEKA
+133 
-147 TDVEGI
+147 
-153 FRLSGSAKRIKE
+153 
-165 LQVVFDSPD
+165 FDSPD

-268 LLAVFASKSEFNR
+268 LLAVFASKSELNR

-337 TVKEVQSGVQ
+337 TVKEVQGGVQ
-347 RQPKTPNRLSQAGL
+347 RPPNTPTRLSQAGL

-408 PLAATTSGGGVH
+408 PLAATTSGGVH

-432 IPSARF
+432 IPPGRF
-438 RNAEPSTPASTQ
+438 RNAEPSTPTSTK
-450 LAPGAYVSS
+450 LSPGAYVST

-472 PTPETR
+472 ATPENR

-486 APSAPSPSSLKSVT
+486 APNAHSPSSLNTVP

-507 RKINREK
+507 RKSSKEK
-514 PSSTEK
+514 PPSTEK
-520 LSLRTAEHGGVTTTI
+520 LSLRTAEYGGVTTTI
-535 TSGTPNRERKNM
+535 TSGTPNRERKNI
-547 FSKSPSSDNDRK
+547 FSKSPSSENDRK

-564 KKLRKKRVPELS
+564 NKLRKKRVPEHS
-576 NNPSAQSSTHSLVQG
+576 PNASAQSSTHSLVHG
-591 APDSPS
+591 APDSPA

-602 TPGSSTQVASDPSSS
+602 TPMPTPGVSTQTASDPLSS
-617 VPPVLANTDATPP
+617 VAPVFANTDATPP
-630 SDTPPRIEE
+630 SELPPRIGE
-639 LDRLSAFHVSQPS
+639 LDKLSAFHVSQPS
-652 SSRDVSPALKPSKSP
+652 SSRDVSPSLKPSKSP
-667 APSIHSKT
+667 APSIHSRT
-675 SATEDSELEH
+675 SATEDSEVEH

-704 SAKPSNGKAPATTG
+704 TAKSGNGKAPATPG
-718 ASRLGSSAVAERS
+718 ASRLGSIAVAGKS
-731 TSSLLSEGRPRKS
+731 TSSLVSEGRPRKS
-744 MTVDPQ
+744 MTVDSHQAQ
-750 QTQLT
+750 QNP
-755 ADTEASKP
+755 DTEAAKS
-763 LGVQDS
+763 LGIQHS
-769 SNESTPSKDRDAAK
+769 SNESTPSKDREAAK
-783 EKESVDEKEKKGPIG
+783 EKDSVDEKEKKGPFG

-823 PPRAGSEHTA
+823 PPRAGSEHAA

-855 SEPILEG
+855 TEPIPED
-862 TQEIEAT
+862 TQEKESEAI
-869 VAQE
+869 VAQ

>member
-1 MKEDGENLFWEQR
+1 MEF
-14 QSRPN
+14 
-19 PSHTVTAKYH
+19 
-29 ERSGNNSLRLI
+29 
-40 AFTMATNNVQAPA
+40 F
-53 VPPPQLQMP
+53 
-62 STSQNAA
+62 
-69 SPPSK
+69 SK
-74 RDLASWWKTF
+74 RKVRTRTPTVFDLLSYNLAS
-84 KKNTRREEDKVN
+84 
-96 APVGIFGIPLEVS
+96 
-109 IKYANVAISLT
+109 
-120 NEEGESYVYGYVP
+120 
-133 IVVAKCGVFLKEKA
+133 A

-165 LQVVFDSPD
+165 LQALFDSPD

-238 FDHEAAISTYQ
+238 FDHEAAITTYQ

-268 LLAVFASKSEFNR
+268 LLAVFASKSELNR

-347 RQPKTPNRLSQAGL
+347 HQPNTPTRLSQSGL

-408 PLAATTSGGGVH
+408 PLAATASGGVH

-438 RNAEPSTPASTQ
+438 RNAEPSTPTATKLS
-450 LAPGAYVSS
+450 PGAYVSA
-459 SPRTSSPGSKLAP
+459 SPRTLSPGSKLAST
-472 PTPETR
+472 TPESR

-486 APSAPSPSSLKSVT
+486 APNANSPSSLNSVPET
-500 EAKESNA
+500 KESNV
-507 RKINREK
+507 RK
-514 PSSTEK
+514 PSGENPPSTEK
-520 LSLRTAEHGGVTTTI
+520 LSLRTAEYVGVTTTI
-535 TSGTPNRERKNM
+535 TSGTPNRERKNI
-547 FSKSPSSDNDRK
+547 FSKSPSTENDRK

-564 KKLRKKRVPELS
+564 NKLRKKRVPELS
-576 NNPSAQSSTHSLVQG
+576 PNASAQSSTHSLVHG

-602 TPGSSTQVASDPSSS
+602 TPMPTPGSSNQVVSDSLSS
-617 VPPVLANTDATPP
+617 VPPVFANTDATPP
-630 SDTPPRIEE
+630 SEIPPRLAEI
-639 LDRLSAFHVSQPS
+639 DKLSAFHVSQLS

-667 APSIHSKT
+667 APSIHSRT

-685 TDGGAAAGTK
+685 TDSGAATGTK

-704 SAKPSNGKAPATTG
+704 SAKPSNGKAPATPA

-731 TSSLLSEGRPRKS
+731 TSSLVSEGRPRKS
-744 MTVDPQ
+744 MTVDSHQ
-750 QTQLT
+750 IQLNT
-755 ADTEASKP
+755 DTEASKSF
-763 LGVQDS
+763 GIQHS
-769 SNESTPSKDRDAAK
+769 SNESTPSKDREAAK
-783 EKESVDEKEKKGPIG
+783 EKDSVDEKEKKGPIG

-823 PPRAGSEHTA
+823 PPRAGSEHAA
-833 SKQSLGSLGAIAQE
+833 SKQSLGAIAQE
-847 GLPVRGRS
+847 GLSVRGRS
-855 SEPILEG
+855 TEPIAEG
-862 TQEIEAT
+862 MQEKESEAA
-869 VAQE
+869 VAQ

>member
-1 MKEDGENLFWEQR
+1 MESF
-14 QSRPN
+14 
-19 PSHTVTAKYH
+19 
-29 ERSGNNSLRLI
+29 
-40 AFTMATNNVQAPA
+40 
-53 VPPPQLQMP
+53 
-62 STSQNAA
+62 
-69 SPPSK
+69 SK
-74 RDLASWWKTF
+74 RKVRSDISTFCSLLSHRSAS
-84 KKNTRREEDKVN
+84 
-96 APVGIFGIPLEVS
+96 
-109 IKYANVAISLT
+109 
-120 NEEGESYVYGYVP
+120 
-133 IVVAKCGVFLKEKA
+133 A

-165 LQVVFDSPD
+165 LQALFDSPD

-238 FDHEAAISTYQ
+238 FNHEAAITTYQ

-268 LLAVFASKSEFNR
+268 LLAVFASKSELNR

-347 RQPKTPNRLSQAGL
+347 RQQNTSNRLAQAGL

-377 QGGVRRNVS
+377 QGGVRRNMS
-386 VSSKNS
+386 VSSRNS
-392 RSSSNV
+392 RSSSNI
-398 PSPGSPAPGS
+398 PSPNSPAPGS
-408 PLAATTSGGGVH
+408 PLATSSSGGVH

-432 IPSARF
+432 IPSTTRF
-438 RNAEPSTPASTQ
+438 RNAEPSTPTSTK
-450 LAPGAYVSS
+450 LSSGAHISTP
-459 SPRTSSPGSKLAP
+459 PRASSPGSKLAP
-472 PTPETR
+472 ATPETR
-478 SPSTPTQI
+478 SPLTPTQT
-486 APSAPSPSSLKSVT
+486 APNIHTPLNLNSVP
-500 EAKESNA
+500 EATDLVA
-507 RKINREK
+507 RKINRE
-514 PSSTEK
+514 PPPLSEK
-520 LSLRTAEHGGVTTTI
+520 LTLRTADHGVTTTI
-535 TSGTPNRERKNM
+535 TSGTPNRERKNI

-564 KKLRKKRVPELS
+564 NKLRKKRVPELS
-576 NNPSAQSSTHSLVQG
+576 PNASAQSSTHSLVHG
-591 APDSPS
+591 GPESPS
-597 TQGFF
+597 SQGFF
-602 TPGSSTQVASDPSSS
+602 TPMPTPGSSTQMASDPLSFA
-617 VPPVLANTDATPP
+617 PPVFANTIATP
-630 SDTPPRIEE
+630 SSETPPRLGEM
-639 LDRLSAFHVSQPS
+639 DKLSVFHVSQPS
-652 SSRDVSPALKPSKSP
+652 SSRDVSPALKPTKSP

-675 SATEDSELEH
+675 SATEDSEAEYAE
-685 TDGGAAAGTK
+685 GGTAAETK

-704 SAKPSNGKAPATTG
+704 NVKSSNSKAPATPG
-718 ASRLGSSAVAERS
+718 GSRLGASAIAEKS
-731 TSSLLSEGRPRKS
+731 TSSLVSEGRPRKS
-744 MTVDPQ
+744 MTVDPH
-750 QTQLT
+750 QTQQGI
-755 ADTEASKP
+755 DTEAAKT
-763 LGVQDS
+763 VATQHS
-769 SNESTPSKDRDAAK
+769 SNESTPSKDRETGK
-783 EKESVDEKEKKGPIG
+783 EKDSVDEKEKKGPFG

-823 PPRAGSEHTA
+823 PPRADSEHAA
-833 SKQSLGSLGAIAQE
+833 SKQSLGAIAQE
-847 GLPVRGRS
+847 GLPNRGRS
-855 SEPILEG
+855 TEPISEDRA
-862 TQEIEAT
+862 EKASEAA
-869 VAQE
+869 VGQ

>member
-1 MKEDGENLFWEQR
+1 ML
-14 QSRPN
+14 
-19 PSHTVTAKYH
+19 
-29 ERSGNNSLRLI
+29 
-40 AFTMATNNVQAPA
+40 
-53 VPPPQLQMP
+53 
-62 STSQNAA
+62 
-69 SPPSK
+69 
-74 RDLASWWKTF
+74 
-84 KKNTRREEDKVN
+84 
-96 APVGIFGIPLEVS
+96 
-109 IKYANVAISLT
+109 
-120 NEEGESYVYGYVP
+120 
-133 IVVAKCGVFLKEKA
+133 
-147 TDVEGI
+147 
-153 FRLSGSAKRIKE
+153 
-165 LQVVFDSPD
+165 FDSPD

-238 FDHEAAISTYQ
+238 FDHEAAITTYQ

-268 LLAVFASKSEFNR
+268 LLAVFASKSELNR

-294 MLSHPSHDMEPPEYR
+294 MLSHPSHDMEPSEYR

-347 RQPKTPNRLSQAGL
+347 RQPNTPTRLSQAGL

-377 QGGVRRNVS
+377 QGGVRRNMS
-386 VSSKNS
+386 VSSRNS

-408 PLAATTSGGGVH
+408 PLAAATGSGGVH

-438 RNAEPSTPASTQ
+438 RNAEPSTPTSTK
-450 LAPGAYVSS
+450 LSPGAYFSTP
-459 SPRTSSPGSKLAP
+459 PRTSSPGSKLAP
-472 PTPETR
+472 VISETR
-478 SPSTPTQI
+478 SPSTPTQT
-486 APSAPSPSSLKSVT
+486 APNAHSPSSLNSVP
-500 EAKESNA
+500 EAKESNV
-507 RKINREK
+507 RKAGRET
-514 PSSTEK
+514 PPSTEK
-520 LSLRTAEHGGVTTTI
+520 LSLRTAEHGVTTTI
-535 TSGTPNRERKNM
+535 TSGTPSRDRKNI
-547 FSKSPSSDNDRK
+547 FSKSPSSDNERK

-564 KKLRKKRVPELS
+564 NKLRKKRVPEPS
-576 NNPSAQSSTHSLVQG
+576 PNASAQSSTHSLVHG
-591 APDSPS
+591 APESPS
-597 TQGFF
+597 NQVFF
-602 TPGSSTQVASDPSSS
+602 TPMPTPSASTQVASDPLSS
-617 VPPVLANTDATPP
+617 VPPVFASTTATPP
-630 SDTPPRIEE
+630 SETPPRLGEM
-639 LDRLSAFHVSQPS
+639 DKLSAFHVSQPS

-667 APSIHSKT
+667 TPSIHSRT
-675 SATEDSELEH
+675 SATEDSEAEH

-695 KKHRWRLSS
+695 KHGWRLSS
-704 SAKPSNGKAPATTG
+704 IAKPSNGKAPTTLG
-718 ASRLGSSAVAERS
+718 ASQMDSSAVAQKS
-731 TSSLLSEGRPRKS
+731 TSSLVSEGRPRKS
-744 MTVDPQ
+744 MTVDSH
-750 QTQLT
+750 QTQQST
-755 ADTEASKP
+755 DTEAAKS
-763 LGVQDS
+763 LGVQN
-769 SNESTPSKDRDAAK
+769 SNSGSPPSK
-783 EKESVDEKEKKGPIG
+783 EKDSVEEKEKKGPFG

-823 PPRAGSEHTA
+823 PPRAGSEHAT

-855 SEPILEG
+855 TEPISEG
-862 TQEIEAT
+862 TREKESEAA
-869 VAQE
+869 VGQ

>member
-1 MKEDGENLFWEQR
+1 MWSVPQRERQDPVHLLLLGPYSYNL
-14 QSRPN
+14 
-19 PSHTVTAKYH
+19 T
-29 ERSGNNSLRLI
+29 L
-40 AFTMATNNVQAPA
+40 
-53 VPPPQLQMP
+53 
-62 STSQNAA
+62 
-69 SPPSK
+69 
-74 RDLASWWKTF
+74 
-84 KKNTRREEDKVN
+84 
-96 APVGIFGIPLEVS
+96 
-109 IKYANVAISLT
+109 
-120 NEEGESYVYGYVP
+120 
-133 IVVAKCGVFLKEKA
+133 A

-165 LQVVFDSPD
+165 LQVLFDSPD

-238 FDHEAAISTYQ
+238 FDHEAAIITYQ

-268 LLAVFASKSEFNR
+268 LLAVFASKSELNR

-337 TVKEVQSGVQ
+337 TVKEVQGGVQ
-347 RQPKTPNRLSQAGL
+347 RQPNTPTRLSQAGL

-438 RNAEPSTPASTQ
+438 RNAEPSTPTSTK
-450 LAPGAYVSS
+450 LSPGAYGST
-459 SPRTSSPGSKLAP
+459 SPRTLSPGSKLAP
-472 PTPETR
+472 TTPEAR

-486 APSAPSPSSLKSVT
+486 APNTHSPSSLNSVP

-507 RKINREK
+507 RKPSREK

-535 TSGTPNRERKNM
+535 TSGTPNRERKNI

-564 KKLRKKRVPELS
+564 NKLRKKRVPELS
-576 NNPSAQSSTHSLVQG
+576 PNASAQSSTHSLVHG
-591 APDSPS
+591 APDSPA

-602 TPGSSTQVASDPSSS
+602 TSMPTPGPSTQVASDQLSS
-617 VPPVLANTDATPP
+617 VPPAFANTDATPP
-630 SDTPPRIEE
+630 SEIPPRIGE
-639 LDRLSAFHVSQPS
+639 LDKLSAFHVSQPS
-652 SSRDVSPALKPSKSP
+652 SSRDVSPSLKPSKSP
-667 APSIHSKT
+667 APSIHSRT
-675 SATEDSELEH
+675 SATEDSEAEH

-704 SAKPSNGKAPATTG
+704 TAKPSNGKTPTIPG
-718 ASRLGSSAVAERS
+718 ASRLGSNAVAEKS
-731 TSSLLSEGRPRKS
+731 TSSLVSEGRPRKS
-744 MTVDPQ
+744 MTFDSHQ
-750 QTQLT
+750 IQHAT
-755 ADTEASKP
+755 DTEAAKS
-763 LGVQDS
+763 LGIQHS
-769 SNESTPSKDRDAAK
+769 SNESTPSKDREAAK
-783 EKESVDEKEKKGPIG
+783 EKDSVDEKEKKGPFG

-823 PPRAGSEHTA
+823 PPRAGSEHAA
-833 SKQSLGSLGAIAQE
+833 SKQSLSAIAQE
-847 GLPVRGRS
+847 GLSVRGRS
-855 SEPILEG
+855 TEPIPEG
-862 TQEIEAT
+862 TQEKESEAT
-869 VAQE
+869 VAQ